1 MITVRGEAAM
11 QEERAGVLS
20 ASAMMRSSVRNPQ
33 GEDLGKIEDLALDL
47 DAGRIAY
54 AVISFGGFLGL
65 GEKHFAIPWEA
76 LRIAPHEHAVILDM
90 PKERLKNAP
99 GFERGT
105 RLATTDQEWLRGV
118 YTYYGYR
125 PYWEHPPER

>member
-1 MITVRGEAAM
+1 MRGEAAM

-20 ASAMMRSSVRNPQ
+20 VSAVMRNSVRNPQ
-33 GEDLGKIEDLALDL
+33 GEDLGKIEDLAIDL

-76 LRIAPHEHAVILDM
+76 LRIDPHEHAVILDI

-99 GFERGT
+99 GFERGA
-105 RLATTDQEWLRGV
+105 RPATTDREWLRSV